1 MTLRFNDYLQ
11 EHPVRVALV
20 ASFFSAPSDANAAQ
34 AAGVYE
40 RFAERYG
47 DKASFF
53 SDAETDRVR
62 RLDARSIAYPR
73 RRWAKAKDGLLWK
86 VSTTLDQE
94 VPGEWNFTASLR
106 APTDKT
112 LSFIWFSLDHAA
124 VRADAFRSLFLET
137 ARDLECKHG
146 YGGLGIVAA
155 PHPLAAQESEES
167 AIAITARFHGFDVL
181 GAHRVS
187 IDATDGIKCVNWLTL
202 VDAPLLAELGGERH
216 SDPPSAVRLSF
227 MTFPTASSSKPGS
240 VPWRATHMAPTSSP
254 PTAKSRGRSSRSLRR
269 DPSGGFAPWSTSSG
283 TPASGASGSFRGQ
296 NGHREQS
303 AWSAHQ

>member
-1 MTLRFNDYLQ
+1 MSRVRGPHINDYLQ

-20 ASFFSAPSDANAAQ
+20 ASFFSVPSDANAAQ

-73 RRWAKAKDGLLWK
+73 RRWAKAKDGLLWG

-94 VPGEWNFTASLR
+94 VPGEWNFVAKLRPPTAN
-106 APTDKT
+106 T
-112 LSFIWFSLDHAA
+112 LNYLWFTLDHAA
-124 VRADAFRSLFLET
+124 IGHDVFLSLFLET
-137 ARDLECKHG
+137 ARELRCRHG

-155 PHPLAAQESEES
+155 PHPLASQESEES

-187 IDATDGIKCVNWLTL
+187 ADATDGIKCVNWLTL
-202 VDAPLLAELGGERH
+202 VDAPLLAKLGGRE
-216 SDPPSAVRLSF
+216 AL
-227 MTFPTASSSKPGS
+227 
-240 VPWRATHMAPTSSP
+240 
-254 PTAKSRGRSSRSLRR
+254 RSSLSSAIVFHDIPNGVVIQAGERPVAGDAHGPDELAAYREVAR
-269 DPSGGFAPWSTSSG
+269 ALKPIFAKGPFGRFRAMEDFQRYTTEWRERFF
-283 TPASGASGSFRGQ
+283 PGAK
-296 NGHREQS
+296 
-303 AWSAHQ
+303 WPP